1 MVLPVTAWAY
11 AVRAAATALVGLWC
25 LWHCR
30 RGDSEV
36 GSPRRGDRD
45 ADVSAKRPYQV
56 TSGLL
61 AGALVTVLWIVP
73 EISPFYRTW
82 FCWPI
87 GSLPA
92 ASTDPSPYDPAVC
105 GWTLTV
111 AKLVGSAFVIAP
123 VEEVFFRTFLYR
135 WLQKRDFLS
144 IPLSHFDLSAFLWM
158 VFLFTLEHDRPLA
171 AALAGALYGLAAI
184 RFGLASAIVAHVVTN
199 LLLALHVIFSGAW
212 AFW

>member
-1 MVLPVTAWAY
+1 MVLPVSAWAY
-11 AVRAAATALVGLWC
+11 TVRTAATAFVGVVCLMTCGRGRACRGLTGGAALVATTGLLVGL
-25 LWHCR
+25 
-30 RGDSEV
+30 
-36 GSPRRGDRD
+36 
-45 ADVSAKRPYQV
+45 
-56 TSGLL
+56 
-61 AGALVTVLWIVP
+61 LVAVLWIVP
-73 EISPFYRTW
+73 ELFPFYRTW
-82 FCWPI
+82 FCWPL

-92 ASTDPSPYDPAVC
+92 ATTAPSPYDPAVC

-123 VEEVFFRTFLYR
+123 VEEVFFRSFLYR

-144 IPLSHFDLSAFLWM
+144 VPLAHFDLSAFLWM

-199 LLLALHVIFSGAW
+199 LLLALHVIFSNSW
-212 AFW
+212 SFW

>member
-11 AVRAAATALVGLWC
+11 AVRTAATAFVGVVCLMTCGRGRACRGPTGAATNPTGSAALVAATGLLVGL
-25 LWHCR
+25 
-30 RGDSEV
+30 
-36 GSPRRGDRD
+36 
-45 ADVSAKRPYQV
+45 
-56 TSGLL
+56 
-61 AGALVTVLWIVP
+61 LVAVLWIVP

-82 FCWPI
+82 FCWPL

-92 ASTDPSPYDPAVC
+92 ATTAPSPYDPAVC

-123 VEEVFFRTFLYR
+123 VEEVFFRSFLYR

-144 IPLSHFDLSAFLWM
+144 VPLARFDLSAFLWM

-171 AALAGALYGLAAI
+171 AALAGALYGLVAI

-199 LLLALHVIFSGAW
+199 LLLALHVIFSNSW